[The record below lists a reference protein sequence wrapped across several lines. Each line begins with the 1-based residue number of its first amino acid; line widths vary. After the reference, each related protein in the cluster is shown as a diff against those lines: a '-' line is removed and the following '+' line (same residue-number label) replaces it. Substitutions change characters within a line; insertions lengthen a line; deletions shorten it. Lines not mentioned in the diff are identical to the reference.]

1 MTKQETKRYIEKDK
15 AVALEAEKK
24 EDNDI
29 RDIVKKRAERVNATT
44 FAELESVGKAWEP
57 QAESYDLS
65 YEMTDLECVAFL
77 AFYLLSFYTMESL
90 CVEGFRRASP
100 IGSFCSAICPRM
112 CIESDGCI
120 MCVVSCELP
129 SRSTTHLPHTERAPA
144 PPLMPLLRSL
154 QHFTP
159 LLQGR
164 GSSLSR

>member
-65 YEMTDLECVAFL
+65 YEMTDLEYVAF
-77 AFYLLSFYTMESL
+77 YMLSFHTMESL
-90 CVEGFRRASP
+90 GVEGFRRACP

-112 CIESDGCI
+112 CIQSDGCI
-120 MCVVSCELP
+120 MCVASCELP